1 MQAPCPIQFC
11 TLNPRSLAE
20 RQALIDAG
28 CEPKDC
34 LGRCSRCFD
43 ARFVV
48 ADGIVVEG
56 DDYATIIARAKA
68 FCDKRAAAR

>member
-1 MQAPCPIQFC
+1 MESPCPIQFC

-20 RQALIDAG
+20 RQELIDAG

-48 ADGIVVEG
+48 AEGIVVEG
-56 DDYATIIARAKA
+56 DDYATIIARARDYCA
-68 FCDKRAAAR
+68 KRAATR